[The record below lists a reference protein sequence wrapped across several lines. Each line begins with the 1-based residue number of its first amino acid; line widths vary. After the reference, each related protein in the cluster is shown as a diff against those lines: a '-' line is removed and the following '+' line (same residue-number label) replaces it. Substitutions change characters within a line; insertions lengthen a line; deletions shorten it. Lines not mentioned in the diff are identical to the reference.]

1 MINLAEYIFN
11 DTSLIELGGV
21 LYGSQKNFSNPVMQ
35 PSPSHS

>member
-21 LYGSQKNFSNPVMQ
+21 VYGSQKKLF
-35 PSPSHS
+35 